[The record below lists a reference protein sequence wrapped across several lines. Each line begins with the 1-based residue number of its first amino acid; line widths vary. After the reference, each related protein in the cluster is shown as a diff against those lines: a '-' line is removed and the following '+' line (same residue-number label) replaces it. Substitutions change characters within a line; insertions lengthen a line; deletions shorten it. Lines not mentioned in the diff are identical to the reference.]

1 MTTKTDLQNVTLI
14 NSELTACQG
23 KAVNAQCIM
32 AAVKQSATE
41 LAIEIGE
48 LIKVMP
54 TGANKTTLI
63 TIQSNLL

>member
-1 MTTKTDLQNVTLI
+1 MTTKTDLQGVTLT

-32 AAVKQSATE
+32 AAVKQSANE
-41 LAIEIGE
+41 LASQIGE

-54 TGANKTTLI
+54 AVANKTTLT